1 MWLGYLLSCMV
12 KPYAICCLYTF
23 MMQIVIIF
31 ISYSELLFVI
41 KLFHILLPSCP
52 VQRVHIE
59 IGMGFFNMFIR
70 CLNWSAATEAFLDS
84 RDHAVGPWKANSSNY
99 FIVYNHVWN
108 VMKLRFFYWGSWW
121 KSDICITPAWVQGT
135 LEAWR
140 KEKSC
145 YRETQA
151 LSNHTHGR

>member
-1 MWLGYLLSCMV
+1 MHGEALCNLLPIYIYDADSNN
-12 KPYAICCLYTF
+12 
-23 MMQIVIIF
+23 F

-84 RDHAVGPWKANSSNY
+84 RDHAVGP
-99 FIVYNHVWN
+99 
-108 VMKLRFFYWGSWW
+108 
-121 KSDICITPAWVQGT
+121 
-135 LEAWR
+135 
-140 KEKSC
+140 
-145 YRETQA
+145 
-151 LSNHTHGR
+151 